1 MADVLVPPRYE
12 TDYLY
17 ELRAIAENISRERC
31 QHSEVNTTA
40 AVLIPQ
46 YIPQCG
52 LQVTDACEPDNVCNV
67 GTPQASEVVTPEVEP
82 ESKESA
88 EDPHSGDADARSE
101 PAWDIPMTQDKSL
114 QELPSQLDLD
124 WQESVLPTPMPSL
137 AAVRNLGEELEV
149 VGATRNADP
158 PVVLDTFAEVSQIA
172 QESVMGATQ

>member
-1 MADVLVPPRYE
+1 M
-12 TDYLY
+12 
-17 ELRAIAENISRERC
+17 
-31 QHSEVNTTA
+31 
-40 AVLIPQ
+40 
-46 YIPQCG
+46 
-52 LQVTDACEPDNVCNV
+52 
-67 GTPQASEVVTPEVEP
+67 VTPEGEP

-172 QESVMGATQ
+172 RESVMGATQ